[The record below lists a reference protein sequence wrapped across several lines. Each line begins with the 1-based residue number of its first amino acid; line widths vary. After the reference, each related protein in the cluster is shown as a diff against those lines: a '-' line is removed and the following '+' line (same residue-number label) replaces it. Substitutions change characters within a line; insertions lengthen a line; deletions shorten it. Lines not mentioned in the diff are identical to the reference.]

1 MSRTRL
7 PIVAALMAA
16 CTVLPSQAQ
25 QVFRIVGPDG
35 KVTFSDKPPSEP
47 NAKAGPAPVVNM
59 AAAASVAGL
68 PYELRT
74 VAGKYPVTFYSG
86 PSCGPCGAARAYL
99 QGRGIP
105 FVEKTVATGDDV
117 AALQRLSGSNAL
129 PFLTI
134 GSQQLQGY
142 SDAEWGQFLD
152 AAGYPKSSQLPASYR
167 YPSPTPLVAAAPAA
181 APAQAGANGGAAG
194 EEPIQTVNP
203 RARAR
208 SNAPAPAPAAA
219 PANPAGIQF

>member
-35 KVTFSDKPPSEP
+35 KVTFSDKPPTEP

-86 PSCGPCGAARAYL
+86 PSCGPCGAARAFL

-117 AALQRLSGSNAL
+117 AALQRLSGSNSL

-152 AAGYPKSSQLPASYR
+152 AAGYPKSSQLPANFR
-167 YPSPTPLVAAAPAA
+167 YPPPTPLVVATTAPA
-181 APAQAGANGGAAG
+181 PGTGAAQGGG
-194 EEPIQTVNP
+194 EPQVQVAPRTRP
-203 RARAR
+203 RA
-208 SNAPAPAPAAA
+208 APAPAPTT
-219 PANPAGIQF
+219 NPAGIQF